1 MTSHRRSFHMRRPTA
16 INLATTTSPPHHTHA
31 QMSKRASTSATY
43 KRARRRTSPNS
54 SPDPDSRL
62 DESELLEQDIPGAQP
77 KPSRRNRL
85 REVQGYRSD
94 SSEDEFF
101 TTARKAR
108 SGGNANGAGNKDD
121 DEDMFAEA
129 NGPPNVNGNDA
140 DGDGESS
147 DEDDLDGVSKRSK
160 KVRFMELNEIEGQ
173 DLSVGENVDT
183 EIVNRE
189 VENFAATQQRKEK
202 GKLVDVDDEDED
214 EDVTEDIDPE
224 IGLKGSRLHVP
235 QLEAFNMRAD
245 LEDGQFDANGTFIRR
260 PDADS
265 KTEEMHDGWLDGV
278 SRREIRAAA
287 KADEVRRN
295 RERIADAQRRRDEE
309 ERPASALMDA
319 LLCELDVTETPMEAL
334 QRLGPGKKKKWGN
347 NKRKK
352 QEVETDEERE
362 KERRRKE
369 SVETITDAADKLMSR
384 SVPDIYDIP
393 REQIARLYA
402 RDTGEEWKERT

>member
-1 MTSHRRSFHMRRPTA
+1 
-16 INLATTTSPPHHTHA
+16 
-31 QMSKRASTSATY
+31 MSKRASTSATY

-77 KPSRRNRL
+77 KQSRRNRL
-85 REVQGYRSD
+85 REVQGYGSD
-94 SSEDEFF
+94 SSEGEFF

-108 SGGNANGAGNKDD
+108 SGGNANGAGNKDE

-129 NGPPNVNGNDA
+129 DAPHDVNGNDA
-140 DGDGESS
+140 EADGESS

-189 VENFAATQQRKEK
+189 VENFAAKHAQQQKEK
-202 GKLVDVDDEDED
+202 AKVVDGDDED

-224 IGLKGSRLHVP
+224 IGLTGSRLHVP

-287 KADEVRRN
+287 KADEVRKE

-319 LLCELDVTETPMEAL
+319 LLCELDATETPLEAL

-369 SVETITDAADKLMSR
+369 NVEKITDAADKLMSR

>member
-1 MTSHRRSFHMRRPTA
+1 MGKPPQSCNGLHRHL
-16 INLATTTSPPHHTHA
+16 IIHTHS
-31 QMSKRASTSATY
+31 MSKRASTSATY
-43 KRARRRTSPNS
+43 KRARRRTSPDS

-77 KPSRRNRL
+77 KQSRRNKL
-85 REVQGYRSD
+85 REVQGYGSD

-108 SGGNANGAGNKDD
+108 SGGNANANGAGNKDE
-121 DEDMFAEA
+121 DEDMFAEVDTRH
-129 NGPPNVNGNDA
+129 NVNGNDV
-140 DGDGESS
+140 DDDGESS

-189 VENFAATQQRKEK
+189 VENFAAKHAQQQKEK
-202 GKLVDVDDEDED
+202 VKVVDGDDED

-224 IGLKGSRLHVP
+224 IGLTGSRLHVP

-287 KADEVRRN
+287 KADEVRRE
-295 RERIADAQRRRDEE
+295 RERVADAERRRDEE

-347 NKRKK
+347 NKRK
-352 QEVETDEERE
+352 QHEVETDEERQ

-384 SVPDIYDIP
+384 SVPDIYDMP

-402 RDTGEEWKERT
+402 RDTGQEWRREEFV